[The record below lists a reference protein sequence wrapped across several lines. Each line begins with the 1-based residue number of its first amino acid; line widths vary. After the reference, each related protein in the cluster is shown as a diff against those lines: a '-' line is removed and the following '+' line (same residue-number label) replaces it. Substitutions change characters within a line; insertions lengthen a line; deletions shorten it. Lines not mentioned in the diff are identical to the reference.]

1 MLLETRF
8 ADLGAPRR
16 GKVRDIYDLGDT
28 LLIVVTDRVSAFDVV
43 LPTGIPDKGKVLNQL
58 SLFWFRQMADI
69 VRNHVL
75 ESDVGRYPAALANYA
90 DELAGRSMIVRKAR
104 PIPAESV
111 VRGYLAGPGGP
122 NTGKQGPCAG

>member
-8 ADLGAPRR
+8 SDLGTPRR
-16 GKVRDIYDLGDT
+16 GKVRDIYDLGDA

-43 LPTGIPDKGKVLNQL
+43 LPTGIPDKGKVLNRL

-75 ESDVGRYPAALANYA
+75 ESDVERYPL
-90 DELAGRSMIVRKAR
+90 LL
-104 PIPAESV
+104 
-111 VRGYLAGPGGP
+111 RGMP
-122 NTGKQGPCAG
+122 TGLREEA